1 MKQMDKD
8 KVLDEIFSNDPYGL
22 LNIKAKFSI
31 NKSPDDRL
39 IASFK
44 EINAF
49 IDKYEE
55 EPRENTTD
63 TNEFILSARLKNL
76 RNDLSKIE
84 LLKQYDIYN
93 LLPDFNTSSV
103 KEPILIYNKPKEIN
117 SIEDIFEDEAF
128 KEISDDTAGLFD
140 FNHAPKH
147 FERAD
152 ADFVARRKPC
162 KNFFEYEPLF
172 KQVQKEL
179 KESKRSLILF
189 KQDNLNPGEFYVHK
203 GVLLYLE
210 SVDFKEEIQKFES
223 GNRIR
228 KDGRTRIIFEN
239 GTESQMLY
247 RSLYKILLANGKA
260 LTNTSEFVNDELQKN
275 FSNVT
280 DEDEESGYIYILESL
295 SKNENVSSIKNLYKI
310 GFSNILVEERI
321 KNAEKEPTFLM
332 APVKIVASYKCYNM
346 NPQKFELLIHTF
358 FGKSCLNF
366 DIFDEKR
373 NRHSP
378 REWFVIPLDIIE
390 HAIELIISGE
400 VIKYKYDEKKEKIIA
415 KEDY

>member
-1 MKQMDKD
+1 MQMNKD
-8 KVLDEIFSNDPYGL
+8 EVLIEIFSNDPFGI
-22 LNIKAKFSI
+22 LNTKPKISI
-31 NKSPDDRL
+31 TKSPDERL

-44 EINAF
+44 EINDF

-55 EPRENTTD
+55 EPKNDTSD

-84 LLKQYDIYN
+84 ILKQYDVYN
-93 LLPDFNTSSV
+93 LLPDIITSSV
-103 KEPILIYNKPKEIN
+103 KEPNSVYNKSKEIN
-117 SIEDIFEDEAF
+117 SLEDIFEDESF

-140 FNHAPKH
+140 FNHTPKH

-162 KNFFEYEPLF
+162 KNFSEYEPLF

-179 KESKRSLILF
+179 KEAKRSLIQF
-189 KQDNLNPGEFYVHK
+189 KQDNLNSGEFYVHK

-210 SVDFKEEIQKFES
+210 NVDFKEEIQKFES
-223 GNRIR
+223 GSRIR

-247 RSLYKILLANGKA
+247 RSLYKILLTNGKA
-260 LTNTSEFVNDELQKN
+260 ITNTSESINNELQKN
-275 FSNVT
+275 FNNIT
-280 DEDEESGYIYILESL
+280 AEDEESGFIYVLKSL
-295 SKNENVSSIKNLYKI
+295 SKNENILSINDLYKI
-310 GFSNILVEERI
+310 GFSNIQVEERI
-321 KNAEKEPTFLM
+321 KNAEKEPTYLM
-332 APVKIVASYKCYNM
+332 APVKIVTAYQCYNM

-366 DIFDEKR
+366 DIFDEKGT
-373 NRHSP
+373 RHSP
-378 REWFVIPLDIIE
+378 REWFIIPLAIIE
-390 HAIELIISGE
+390 CAIELIISGE
-400 VIKYKYDEKKEKIIA
+400 VINYKYDDEKQEIILKEL
-415 KEDY
+415 